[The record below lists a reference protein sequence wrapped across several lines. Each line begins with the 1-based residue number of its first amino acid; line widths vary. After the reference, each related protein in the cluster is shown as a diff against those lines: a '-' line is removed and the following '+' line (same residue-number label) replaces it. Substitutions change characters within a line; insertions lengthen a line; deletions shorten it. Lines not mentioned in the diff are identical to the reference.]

1 MNLID
6 QAQAQTD
13 APPGAAPAPA
23 APAAAP
29 AATHI
34 GTAVSDAP
42 PPAPTMP
49 DLFAQIVPIIVVM
62 AVVYIIVIRP
72 KQRAAKEQEAQLK
85 NVRRG
90 DTIVTTSG
98 IIGKVSKATD
108 DLEIELE
115 LGPNMKI
122 RLLRTAIAEVRSRG
136 EPVKDTPPQPK
147 PAKEPAK
154 KA

>member
-13 APPGAAPAPA
+13 ATPGAAPAPA
-23 APAAAP
+23 APAAVP
-29 AATHI
+29 AVTHT
-34 GTAVSDAP
+34 GTAVPDA

-49 DLFAQIVPIIVVM
+49 DLFAQIVPIVVVM

-98 IIGKVSKATD
+98 MIGKVSKATD

-147 PAKEPAK
+147 PAKEPVK